1 MPEVER
7 DEAEAKATSLFRN
20 QLLTPQ
26 QASTSGAA
34 ASGKAPASSMP
45 SSVNVVQKEPRV
57 GRHTPSLRGGLDEER
72 LCERECVHIFSVC
85 VFVRLWAPQPVC
97 YYEELWI
104 GQHMPALVRGGVDG
118 DWMCD
123 GCLSGML
130 CRPRWRCS
138 SLVMMKTM
146 MCHESVVF
154 LVQASME
161 MQ

>member
-72 LCERECVHIFSVC
+72 L
-85 VFVRLWAPQPVC
+85 
-97 YYEELWI
+97 
-104 GQHMPALVRGGVDG
+104 
-118 DWMCD
+118 
-123 GCLSGML
+123 
-130 CRPRWRCS
+130 
-138 SLVMMKTM
+138 
-146 MCHESVVF
+146 
-154 LVQASME
+154 
-161 MQ
+161 